1 MLLKLGLSVG
11 ESSFKFWLVKM
22 DLVVVDVESPITADS
37 FIILEGFCLHQ
48 AEDDWGDVGDM
59 VEVEVDEGD
68 N

>member
-1 MLLKLGLSVG
+1 M
-11 ESSFKFWLVKM
+11 FWLVKM

-48 AEDDWGDVGDM
+48 AEDDREDVGDM

>member
-48 AEDDWGDVGDM
+48 AEDDREDVGDM